1 MVRSPTLSV
10 LLKCLPAFVLG
21 TVGVMGLVHGKTS
34 ASSELPSVSNRPP
47 VGSRLSE
54 RLAVREISVDQRR
67 EAQRLMHAFTLG
79 QMTRHYW
86 GGFATSLVD
95 LGLGTPDSLEA
106 SVENS
111 DSSTHLLIR
120 PQMGNEVY
128 VAGVARG
135 EGRLA
140 TWACVGVGDVA
151 PANLATECPEGWQ
164 SLRHARES
172 IDESHWAE

>member
-1 MVRSPTLSV
+1 MLSA
-10 LLKCLPAFVLG
+10 LLKSLPAFVLG
-21 TVGVMGLVHGKTS
+21 TAGIMGLVHGQTS

-95 LGLGTPDSLEA
+95 LGLGAPDSLKA
-106 SVENS
+106 SVENREA
-111 DSSTHLLIR
+111 STHLLIH

-128 VAGVARG
+128 VAGVARN

-140 TWACVGVGDVA
+140 TWACVGVRDVA
-151 PANLATECPEGWQ
+151 PANLGTECPEGWQ
-164 SLRHARES
+164 SLRPTRDP
-172 IDESHWAE
+172 IDRSHWAE

>member
-1 MVRSPTLSV
+1 MLSA
-10 LLKCLPAFVLG
+10 LLKNLPAFVLG
-21 TVGVMGLVHGKTS
+21 TAGIMGLVHGQTS
-34 ASSELPSVSNRPP
+34 ASSELPSVSNRPS

-95 LGLGTPDSLEA
+95 LGLGAPDSLKA
-106 SVENS
+106 SVENREA
-111 DSSTHLLIR
+111 STHLLIH

-128 VAGVARG
+128 VAGVTRG

-140 TWACVGVGDVA
+140 TWACVGVRDVA
-151 PANLATECPEGWQ
+151 PANLGTECPEGWQ
-164 SLRHARES
+164 SLRPTRDP

>member
-1 MVRSPTLSV
+1 
-10 LLKCLPAFVLG
+10 
-21 TVGVMGLVHGKTS
+21 
-34 ASSELPSVSNRPP
+34 
-47 VGSRLSE
+47 
-54 RLAVREISVDQRR
+54 
-67 EAQRLMHAFTLG
+67 MHAFTLG

-95 LGLGTPDSLEA
+95 LGLGAPDSLKA
-106 SVENS
+106 SVENREA
-111 DSSTHLLIR
+111 STHLLIH

-151 PANLATECPEGWQ
+151 PANLGTECPEGWQ
-164 SLRHARES
+164 SLRPTRDP